1 MKKIV
6 IAFGVDGTLIQNGAT
21 NFWDMKP
28 NWRIVCLLKALASFK
43 NVTIVVWSGGG
54 QDWASEAVSKLDL
67 HKLVKKTYDK
77 NLINCEKAGCKV
89 EGCKI
94 YHFDPP
100 IKPDIAIDDI
110 QACDLGLLNLIVK
123 EK

>member
-6 IAFGVDGTLIQNGAT
+6 IAFDVDGTLIQNGAT

-28 NWRIVCLLKALASFK
+28 NWRIVRLLEALASFK
-43 NVTIVVWSGGG
+43 NVSVVVWSGGG
-54 QDWASEAVSKLDL
+54 QDWANEAVAKLDL
-67 HKLVKKTYDK
+67 HKFVKKTYDK
-77 NLINCEKAGCKV
+77 NLINCEKAKCEATGCKL
-89 EGCKI
+89 

-110 QACDLGLLNLIVK
+110 QACDLGLINLIVK